1 MAALA
6 CRAGAGHL
14 VGPGKGRMT
23 TDIFLLIG
31 GVGMFLMGMDTMTRG
46 LKDIAGSNLRGIL
59 ARFTTT
65 PLRGVVTGAA
75 ATALIQ
81 SSSATTVMTVG
92 FVGAGL
98 MTLPQALGI
107 IYGANIGT
115 TATGWLVSLL
125 GFKLQLQTLAM
136 LLLLPASLVNLLGR
150 GGLARAGQVMAGLC
164 LLLIGLDLM
173 QEAMAGATGLLR
185 PEALPRGGLWGML
198 ALAIGGL
205 VMTVI
210 IQSSSATVALALVM
224 LQGGSIDLMQAAA
237 LVVGMNIGTTFTAL
251 LASVGGARV
260 MRQAA
265 VANLGFNIVTSAIA
279 FPLLLALGP
288 GLERLAELVDPL
300 TALLVFHT
308 GFNLVGTALFLPLT
322 DPFTALITR
331 LVPARADEGLALG
344 LDRVLLTDARAALTA
359 ARGAGTLIAGR
370 VFAALSAALHDA
382 PDYRPLAALKPDT
395 GKALDELEQFL
406 ADIRLPADLP
416 AEEEVYSALLHEAD
430 HLRRLL
436 HRVEQ
441 TDRVATLL
449 EDRSLR
455 RAALLMG
462 ATLARAKAPDAR
474 DLEPDRLARLQALA
488 EHRARRHRRG
498 LLLGEHAGLYTLSEV
513 FARTDAMRWLQR
525 AVHHAERIG
534 HYDRTARQGLQQE
547 ALPEG

>member
-1 MAALA
+1 
-6 CRAGAGHL
+6 
-14 VGPGKGRMT
+14 MT

-31 GVGMFLMGMDTMTRG
+31 GVGMFLMGMETMTRA

-65 PLRGVVTGAA
+65 PLRGVATGAT

-125 GFKLQLQTLAM
+125 GFKLQLETLAM
-136 LLLLPASLVNLLGR
+136 LLLLPASLINLLGR
-150 GGLARAGQVMAGLC
+150 GGLARTGQVMAGLC

-185 PEALPRGGLWGML
+185 PEALPQGGVWGML
-198 ALAIGGL
+198 ALAFAGL
-205 VMTVI
+205 ALTVL

-265 VANLGFNIVTSAIA
+265 VANLGFNLVTSAIA

-288 GLERLAELVDPL
+288 GLVRLAERADPL

-322 DPFTALITR
+322 RPFTALVTR
-331 LVPARADEGLALG
+331 LIPARDGEGFALG
-344 LDRVLLTDARAALTA
+344 LDRVLLTDARTALTA
-359 ARGAGTLIAGR
+359 ARAAAKLIAVR
-370 VFAALSAALHDA
+370 MFAALSAALRDQ
-382 PDYRPLAALKPDT
+382 PDYRPLAALRPDM
-395 GKALDELEQFL
+395 GKALDELEKFL

-436 HRVEQ
+436 HRLDQ
-441 TDRVATLL
+441 TDRIATLS

-455 RAALLMG
+455 RPALLMG
-462 ATLARAKAPDAR
+462 GILGRAAVPAAR

-488 EHRARRHRRG
+488 AHRTGRHRRG

-513 FARTDAMRWLQR
+513 FAHTDAMRWLQR

-534 HYDRTARQGLQQE
+534 HYDRIARRGLQQE
-547 ALPEG
+547 APPEE